1 MVFQSKENEMFEDRP
16 TIMNDI
22 EFYKLQNDPFKM
34 NGSVIDF
41 SMMEE
46 DIPYFPHHKHIYR
59 TDEFGEIVKGL
70 GHVGKEYPLTT
81 HRDFFSQ
88 QHDMMQSKFSS
99 NELDNL
105 VCKYKISRD
114 GAWALQ
120 DITFPNVK
128 HTIDNGKHKT
138 ELALRHAS
146 WHSVDASASN
156 NSVFGIMDF
165 FCTNMSMNGEYDI
178 IKKKNTK
185 NFDMTRFINEIEQSV
200 DKFYATSEKYQT
212 WATRDITF
220 QNAQKVIEFLPVP
233 KGKKDKLLTTYI
245 MEANERGNNMW
256 ALYSTFTNYSSHH
269 KGNGFSFNKSKHDHV
284 AQSMLKREFEVANW
298 IHTEEFVKLA
308 A

>member
-1 MVFQSKENEMFEDRP
+1 MLEYRP
-16 TIMNDI
+16 TIMADITIEKNNND
-22 EFYKLQNDPFKM
+22 LFKM
-34 NGSVIDF
+34 KGSAVDF
-41 SMMEE
+41 PMKEE
-46 DIPYFPHHKHIYR
+46 DIEHFPHHKFIYR

-70 GHVGKEYPLTT
+70 GYVGKEYPLTT

-105 VCKYKISRD
+105 LCNYRISRD

-128 HTIDNGKHKT
+128 QTINNGKHKT

-185 NFDMTRFINEIEQSV
+185 HFNMERFINEIEQSV
-200 DKFYATSEKYQT
+200 DEFYATSEKYNA
-212 WATRDITF
+212 WANKNISLEDAKR
-220 QNAQKVIEFLPVP
+220 VIESLPVTD
-233 KGKKDKLLTTYI
+233 KKKKALVNIYDK
-245 MEANERGNNMW
+245 EAIQRDSTVW
-256 ALYSTFTNYSSHH
+256 ALYSAFTNYSSHID
-269 KGNGFSFNKSKHDHV
+269 NYSLNNTKHDHE

>member
-1 MVFQSKENEMFEDRP
+1 MFEDRP

-22 EFYKLQNDPFKM
+22 TLEKFNNDLFKM
-34 NGSVIDF
+34 KGSAVDF
-41 SMMEE
+41 PMKEE
-46 DIPYFPHHKHIYR
+46 DIEHFPHHKFIYR

-88 QHDMMQSKFSS
+88 QHDMMQSKFSA

-105 VCKYKISRD
+105 LCKYKISRD

-128 HTIDNGKHKT
+128 FPIESRKQKT
-138 ELALRHAS
+138 EIGLRNVS
-146 WHSVDASASN
+146 WHSVDGSASN
-156 NSVFGIMDF
+156 NALFGAIDF
-165 FCTNMSMNGEYDI
+165 FCTNGMITGEYDVVR
-178 IKKKNTK
+178 KKNTK
-185 NFDMTRFINEIEQSV
+185 HFDMKNFINEIEKSV
-200 DKFYATSEKYQT
+200 AEFYTTVEKYQT
-212 WATRDITF
+212 WANRDITF
-220 QNAQKVIEFLPVP
+220 QDAQNVIEFLPVP
-233 KGKKDKLLTTYI
+233 KGKKDKLLTTYKQ
-245 MEANERGNNMW
+245 EVNDRGDNLW

-269 KGNGFSFNKSKHDHV
+269 KDNDFGFNKSKHDHV

-298 IHTEEFVKLA
+298 IHTEEFVRLA